1 MEFFPE
7 IELSGTAAESIARG
21 LYAVALV
28 DGLHER
34 ELALIADFFGDTV
47 EGGRPE
53 HVGAAALARLGPLDP
68 AALAAVLSPGPAREL
83 FLKTAYLLAWADGQV
98 SAGERATIDAFAGAL
113 ELGADVRKRL
123 EAEVKDYL
131 LQPFAS
137 LINVEGAAAIAKK
150 LGM

>member
-7 IELSGTAAESIARG
+7 LDLSATQAEAMARG

-34 ELALIADFFGDTV
+34 ELALIADFFGDTA
-47 EGGRPE
+47 EGRPE
-53 HVGAAALARLGPLDP
+53 HVGAASLQRLGPLDP
-68 AALAAVLSPGPAREL
+68 GSLAAVLPEGPHREL

-98 SAGERATIDAFAGAL
+98 SPGERSTIDAFAGAL
-113 ELGADVRKRL
+113 AVSPDVRQRL

-131 LQPFAS
+131 LRPFAS
-137 LINVEGAAAIAKK
+137 LVNVEGAAAVAKK
-150 LGM
+150 LGL

>member
-7 IELSGTAAESIARG
+7 IDLNAIEAEAIARG

-34 ELALIADFFGDTV
+34 ELALISDFFGSTSED
-47 EGGRPE
+47 GRPE

-68 AALAAVLSPGPAREL
+68 AALAGSLPAAAHREL
-83 FLKTAYLLAWADGQV
+83 FLKTAYLLAWADGEV
-98 SAGERATIDAFAGAL
+98 SPRERASIDGFAAAL
-113 ELGADVRKRL
+113 GLGADVGARL

-131 LQPFAS
+131 LRPFAS
-137 LINVEGAAAIAKK
+137 LANIDAAAAVAKK

>member
-7 IELSGTAAESIARG
+7 LEVSATQAEAIARG

-34 ELALIADFFGDTV
+34 ELALISDFFGNTV
-47 EGGRPE
+47 EDGRPE
-53 HVGAAALARLGPLDP
+53 HVGAAALARLGPLEP
-68 AALAAVLSPGPAREL
+68 AALAAVLAGQAHREL

-98 SAGERATIDAFAGAL
+98 SPGERTTIDAFAAAL
-113 ELGADVRKRL
+113 ALGADTGKRL
-123 EAEVKDYL
+123 ESEVKDYL
-131 LQPFAS
+131 LRPFAS

-150 LGM
+150 LGL

>member
-7 IELSGTAAESIARG
+7 IDLNAIEAEAIARG

-34 ELALIADFFGDTV
+34 ELALISDFFGSTS
-47 EGGRPE
+47 EEGRPE
-53 HVGAAALARLGPLDP
+53 HVGAAALARLGALDP
-68 AALAAVLSPGPAREL
+68 PALAAALPAAAHREL
-83 FLKTAYLLAWADGQV
+83 FLKAAYLLAWADGQV
-98 SAGERATIDAFAGAL
+98 SPGERGSIEGFASAL
-113 ELGADVRKRL
+113 GLGGDVRARL

-131 LQPFAS
+131 LRPFAS
-137 LINVEGAAAIAKK
+137 LANVEGAAAVAKK

>member
-7 IELSGTAAESIARG
+7 LEVSATQAESIARG

-34 ELALIADFFGDTV
+34 ELALIADFYGGTTP
-47 EGGRPE
+47 EGRPE
-53 HVGAAALARLGPLDP
+53 LVGAADLQRLGALDP
-68 AALAAVLSPGPAREL
+68 PSLAAVLPAGPHREL

-98 SAGERATIDAFAGAL
+98 SSGERTAIDGYAAAL
-113 ELGADVRKRL
+113 EIAPDIRKRL

-131 LQPFAS
+131 LRPFAS
-137 LINVEGAAAIAKK
+137 LVNVEGAAAIAKK
-150 LGM
+150 LGL

>member
-7 IELSGTAAESIARG
+7 IELNAIEAEAIARG

-34 ELALIADFFGDTV
+34 ELALISDFFGSTNED
-47 EGGRPE
+47 GRPE
-53 HVGAAALARLGPLDP
+53 HVGAAALARMGPLDP
-68 AALAAVLSPGPAREL
+68 QALAGALPAAPHREL

-98 SAGERATIDAFAGAL
+98 SPAERSSVEGFATAL
-113 ELGADVRKRL
+113 GLGAEVRARL

-131 LQPFAS
+131 LRPFAS
-137 LINVEGAAAIAKK
+137 LANVEAAAAVAKK